1 MLELGPAER
10 LALLTS
16 TDRAA
21 RLQWVAAA
29 VAPFLQ
35 ELRARAS
42 VARALKGA
50 GAGAGTGGEE
60 GPAVA

>member
-29 VAPFLQ
+29 VAPFLEEQ
-35 ELRARAS
+35 RARAS

-50 GAGAGTGGEE
+50 RASSARGE